1 MFWAHTVE
9 IIVWKQRMRK
19 SQRDFMQLQW
29 RAGRVRGAN
38 CLKRLTRKCDN
49 WSCGQHVWLLWVIER
64 LFADFIAAQNIFYSC
79 TSHLLSKWAVHEW
92 KKEKR
97 IEMCTQ
103 GLFVWWQNSFEREM
117 HTQCAFGYENKRIE
131 ITIIGISLNEHWGLF
146 RLIEINANCAIKF

>member
-1 MFWAHTVE
+1 MSCRICIKLIFNQIKFSMFWAHTVE

-92 KKEKR
+92 KKKENWNVHAGIVCMMTKFIWKR
-97 IEMCTQ
+97 DVHTMR
-103 GLFVWWQNSFEREM
+103 LWVW
-117 HTQCAFGYENKRIE
+117 K
-131 ITIIGISLNEHWGLF
+131 
-146 RLIEINANCAIKF
+146 